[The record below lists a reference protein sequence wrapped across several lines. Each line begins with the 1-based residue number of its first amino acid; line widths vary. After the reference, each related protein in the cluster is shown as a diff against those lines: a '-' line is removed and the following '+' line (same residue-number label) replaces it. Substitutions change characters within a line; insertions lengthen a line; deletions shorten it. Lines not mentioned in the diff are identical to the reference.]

1 MARVLAD
8 LTRPF
13 MDAAAIK
20 IGNFGSVVIASS
32 DTDIFD
38 LEELWFVSGRG
49 NSGTFFPL
57 HDLAN
62 DLDSGLAEVLPA
74 INVLTG

>member
-1 MARVLAD
+1 MARFLPD

-13 MDAAAIK
+13 MDADAIK
-20 IGNFGSVVIASS
+20 IGNFGSVAIASS